1 MLAND
6 LPTTLAR
13 LGLATILGLAL
24 GFERERQGH
33 DAGLRTH
40 GLVSLSSS
48 MLTLSAI
55 ELVEE
60 QGEGDP
66 VRVVQGLA
74 QAIGF
79 IAGGLI
85 FVKGGDVRNM
95 TTAASLWMAAAVGI
109 TAGAGQYVLVLAGT
123 LLALLLLSSVLL
135 SNDTCPW
142 RARKKR
148 RLARMKSR
156 CQTVGAPLGNP
167 SERQMT
173 RKDKKPAT
181 KCLLAKPPTWFHI
194 CQLREAGI
202 VTRFDP
208 FRPFSNKILLPGSG
222 RLANLRLASNSY

>member
-40 GLVSLSSS
+40 GLVALSSA

-60 QGEGDP
+60 HGEGDP

-123 LLALLLLSSVLL
+123 VLALLLLSSVLL
-135 SNDTCPW
+135 LERYMPKALEKKERVGPDEIQMPNRRGSAM
-142 RARKKR
+142 ARR
-148 RLARMKSR
+148 
-156 CQTVGAPLGNP
+156 
-167 SERQMT
+167 
-173 RKDKKPAT
+173 
-181 KCLLAKPPTWFHI
+181 
-194 CQLREAGI
+194 
-202 VTRFDP
+202 
-208 FRPFSNKILLPGSG
+208 SG
-222 RLANLRLASNSY
+222 